1 MDFLLYALL
10 ILAGFIAMSGVIVAK
25 RPDARAVLDKL
36 VPFQAIIGVALLVVA
51 VIFFLKSNPL
61 AIIKGL
67 KTSPVI
73 NVVQLVMVL
82 AGVVLGFLFGL
93 PQIAKWAGGNNPKAQ
108 ELAGTLAPY
117 TVLIGMVALVAGL
130 AGFLYRIG
138 LMQKIIG
145 D

>member
-10 ILAGFIAMSGVIVAK
+10 ILAGLIAMSGVIVAK

-73 NVVQLVMVL
+73 NVVQLAMVL

-117 TVLIGMVALVAGL
+117 TVLIGMVALVAGV

>member
-10 ILAGFIAMSGVIVAK
+10 ILAGLIAMSGVIVAK

-51 VIFFLKSNPL
+51 VIFFLKSKPL

-73 NVVQLVMVL
+73 NVVQLAMVL

-130 AGFLYRIG
+130 AGFLYRVG
-138 LMQKIIG
+138 LMQ
-145 D
+145 

>member
-10 ILAGFIAMSGVIVAK
+10 VLAGIIAMSGLIVAK

-51 VIFFLKSNPL
+51 LIFFLKNNPVQM
-61 AIIKGL
+61 IKGL
-67 KTSPVI
+67 SKTPV
-73 NVVQLVMVL
+73 VSFVQLAMVL
-82 AGVVLGFLFGL
+82 SGVVLGFLFGL

-108 ELAGTLAPY
+108 ELAGKLAPY
-117 TVLIGMVALVAGL
+117 IVLIGMVALVAGA

>member
-73 NVVQLVMVL
+73 NVVQLAMVL